1 MKQQQ
6 SGFTL
11 IELIA
16 VIVILGILAAT
27 AVPKF
32 VDLSDAAEVAALE
45 GVKGGIE
52 SAASMNYALD
62 LAIEANLQ
70 GGTSEDV
77 NACSAAII
85 NGIMEPDLDFTAGTG
100 DYTIAAGNTAFNAQ
114 GEAFDCTLGLLA
126 SGRTTI
132 VTMMGVDGS

>member
-1 MKQQQ
+1 MKKQQ

-32 VDLSDAAEVAALE
+32 VDLSSAAEAAALQ

-52 SAASMNYALD
+52 SAASLNYAHD
-62 LAIEANLQ
+62 LALEAGLQ
-70 GGTSEDV
+70 NGTSQTLDSCTTAEV
-77 NACSAAII
+77 NSVMQSA
-85 NGIMEPDLDFTAGTG
+85 LDATEYTVTGAGT
-100 DYTIAAGNTAFNAQ
+100 AAQ
-114 GEAFDCTLGLLA
+114 GVAFDCTLTQVNSTDTVTITLIA
-126 SGRTTI
+126 TT
-132 VTMMGVDGS
+132 TTTFP